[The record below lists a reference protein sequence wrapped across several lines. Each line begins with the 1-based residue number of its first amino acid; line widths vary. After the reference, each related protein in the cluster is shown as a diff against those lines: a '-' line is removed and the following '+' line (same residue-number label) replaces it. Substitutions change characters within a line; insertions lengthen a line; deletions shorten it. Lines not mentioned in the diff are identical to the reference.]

1 VPVGWQ
7 AQWLPTISVVPA
19 PNRSLAILSR
29 ATAIAA
35 VITQGGIAVTG
46 SVVRVTGSGLGC
58 PSWPQ
63 CFPGSLVP
71 QPHPE
76 VAALNQWIEFSNRLL
91 TGLVGLVGLACLVV
105 ALMIR
110 PRRRRLVLLAATMP
124 LGVVAQAV
132 LGGITVL
139 TGLAWWTVAAHFLV
153 SMVLVWLAVLL
164 VAAFAEGDAPPCWHL
179 PGPLRGLLTTAVT
192 VLAALLIAGTL
203 VTAAGPH
210 AGDTATPR
218 LALGVPVMAQLHAD
232 LLIGFL
238 GLLAGLGFALR
249 AVGVP
254 ARTWRRYTVL
264 VCVVLAQG
272 ALGVVQYLTGV
283 PEALVSLHVLGAA
296 SVVVAIAALWTSC
309 RVRDRVAIPGATKS
323 QRPLAGAGTF

>member
-1 VPVGWQ
+1 VPAGWQ
-7 AQWLPTISVVPA
+7 VQWLPTISVVPA
-19 PNRSLAILSR
+19 PNHSLAR
-29 ATAIAA
+29 ATVIAA

-71 QPHPE
+71 QPHPDI
-76 VAALNQWIEFSNRLL
+76 AALNQWIEFGNRLL
-91 TGLVGLVGLACLVV
+91 TGLVGLAGLACLVV
-105 ALMIR
+105 ALLIK

-124 LGVVAQAV
+124 LGVAAQAV

-164 VAAFAEGDAPPCWHL
+164 VAAFAEGDAPPRWHL
-179 PGPLRGLLTTAVT
+179 PGPLRGLLATAT
-192 VLAALLIAGTL
+192 AVLAALLIAGTL
-203 VTAAGPH
+203 VTATGPH

-218 LALGVPVMAQLHAD
+218 LALGVPAMAQLHAD
-232 LLIGFL
+232 LLVGFL

-272 ALGVVQYLTGV
+272 TLGVVQYLTGV
-283 PEALVSLHVLGAA
+283 PEVLVSLHVLGAV
-296 SVVVAIAALWTSC
+296 SVVVAMAALWTSC
-309 RVRDRVAIPGATKS
+309 RTRDRVAVPGATES
-323 QRPLAGAGTF
+323 RRPLAGAGTS

>member
-1 VPVGWQ
+1 M
-7 AQWLPTISVVPA
+7 PTAPA
-19 PNRSLAILSR
+19 LNRSLAGLSR

-58 PSWPQ
+58 PTWPQ
-63 CFPGSLVP
+63 CFPGSMVP
-71 QPHPE
+71 EPHPD
-76 VAALNQWIEFSNRLL
+76 VATLNQWIEFGNRLL

-105 ALMIR
+105 ALLIR

-124 LGVVAQAV
+124 LGVAAQAV

-164 VAAFAEGDAPPCWHL
+164 VAAFAEGDAPPRWHL
-179 PGPLRGLLTTAVT
+179 PGPLRGLLATATT
-192 VLAALLIAGTL
+192 VLVALLVAGTL

-218 LALGVPVMAQLHAD
+218 LALGVPAMAQLHAN
-232 LLIGFL
+232 LLVGFL

-254 ARTWRRYTVL
+254 ARTWRRFTVL

-272 ALGVVQYLTGV
+272 TLGVVQYLTGV
-283 PEALVSLHVLGAA
+283 PEVLVALHVLGAA
-296 SVVVAIAALWTSC
+296 LTVVAMAALRTS
-309 RVRDRVAIPGATKS
+309 VRSRDHVAIPGATES
-323 QRPLAGAGTF
+323 QRPLAGAGTS

>member
-1 VPVGWQ
+1 MVQHVVLNAAYHQ
-7 AQWLPTISVVPA
+7 DVPA
-19 PNRSLAILSR
+19 PNRSLTALSR

-58 PSWPQ
+58 PTWPR

-76 VAALNQWIEFSNRLL
+76 VATLHQWIEFGNRML

-105 ALMIR
+105 ALLVR
-110 PRRRRLVLLAATMP
+110 PRRRRLMLLAATMP
-124 LGVVAQAV
+124 LGVAAQAV

-139 TGLAWWTVAAHFLV
+139 TGLAWWTVAGHFLV

-164 VAAFAEGDAPPCWHL
+164 VAAFTEGDAPPRWQL
-179 PGPLRGLLTTAVT
+179 PGPLRGLLVTTVV

-203 VTAAGPH
+203 VTSAGPH
-210 AGDTATPR
+210 AGSTTTPR
-218 LALGVPVMAQLHAD
+218 LAVSVAALAQLHAD
-232 LLIGFL
+232 LLVGFL
-238 GLLAGLGFALR
+238 GLLAGLGFAIR

-254 ARTWRRYTVL
+254 ARTWRRYLVL
-264 VCVVLAQG
+264 VCVVFAQG

-283 PEALVSLHVLGAA
+283 PEVLVSLHVVGAA
-296 SVVVAIAALWTSC
+296 SVVVAMAALWMSC
-309 RVRDRVAIPGATKS
+309 RVRDDLPTATVGS
-323 QRPLAGAGTF
+323 TRRLAGAGTT

>member
-1 VPVGWQ
+1 MP
-7 AQWLPTISVVPA
+7 AASA
-19 PNRSLAILSR
+19 PNRSLATVAR

-58 PSWPQ
+58 PTWPQ

-71 QPHPE
+71 EPHPDI
-76 VAALNQWIEFSNRLL
+76 AALNQWIEFGNRLL
-91 TGLVGLVGLACLVV
+91 TGLVGFVGLACLIV
-105 ALMIR
+105 ALLVR
-110 PRRRRLVLLAATMP
+110 PRRRRLILLAATMP
-124 LGVVAQAV
+124 LGVAAQAI

-164 VAAFAEGDAPPCWHL
+164 VAAFAEGDAPARWHL
-179 PGPLRGLLTTAVT
+179 PGPLRGLLGIATA

-210 AGDTATPR
+210 AGDIAAPR
-218 LALGVPVMAQLHAD
+218 LTVGVPALAQLHAD

-254 ARTWRRYTVL
+254 TRTWRCYTVL
-264 VCVVLAQG
+264 VGVVLAQG
-272 ALGVVQYLTGV
+272 ALGVAQYLTGV
-283 PEALVSLHVLGAA
+283 PEVLVSLHVLGAA
-296 SVVVAIAALWTSC
+296 SVVVAMAACWTGC
-309 RVRDRVAIPGATKS
+309 RARDQVPLPGTTRDSARSLTS
-323 QRPLAGAGTF
+323 ADTS

>member
-1 VPVGWQ
+1 M
-7 AQWLPTISVVPA
+7 
-19 PNRSLAILSR
+19 
-29 ATAIAA
+29 
-35 VITQGGIAVTG
+35 ITQGGIAVTG

-58 PSWPQ
+58 PTWPQ

-71 QPHPE
+71 EPHPDI
-76 VAALNQWIEFSNRLL
+76 AALNQWIEFGNRLL

-105 ALMIR
+105 AVAVR

-124 LGVVAQAV
+124 LGVAAQAV

-139 TGLAWWTVAAHFLV
+139 TGLAWWTVAVHFLV

-164 VAAFAEGDAPPCWHL
+164 VAAFAEGDAPPRWHL
-179 PGPLRGLLTTAVT
+179 PGPLRGLLGTAT
-192 VLAALLIAGTL
+192 AVLAALLIAGTL

-210 AGDTATPR
+210 AGGTATPR
-218 LALGVPVMAQLHAD
+218 FAVGVPAMAQLHAD
-232 LLIGFL
+232 LLVGFL

-283 PEALVSLHVLGAA
+283 PEVLVSLHVLGAA
-296 SVVVAIAALWTSC
+296 AVVMAMAALWTSC
-309 RVRDRVAIPGATKS
+309 RTRDHAPLPGTATDS
-323 QRPLAGAGTF
+323 PRPLAGAGTV